1 MAESTNIYYILPND
15 RVQGYDI
22 LKRDGVLNPDG
33 TTMPEKICT
42 IYSME
47 YLQPM
52 LATLREVDG
61 VVEVDNSD
69 VIHPS
74 PIYEE

>member
-1 MAESTNIYYILPND
+1 MAGTANDYYIEAND
-15 RVQGYDI
+15 IAQGYDI

-33 TTMPEKICT
+33 TKSPERICT
-42 IYSME
+42 IHSME
-47 YLQPM
+47 YLQPI

-61 VVEVDNSD
+61 VVEGDESVMN
-69 VIHPS
+69 PS